1 MFYSINFV
9 ILKYI
14 FIFYFFFAEKQQR
27 IDEMDR
33 FQREFGS
40 QFGEQGGFG
49 SQIEHDNAIVGQN
62 DGVADIPVE
71 GGDEVC
77 IIFFFFAVLK

>member
-1 MFYSINFV
+1 
-9 ILKYI
+9 
-14 FIFYFFFAEKQQR
+14 
-27 IDEMDR
+27 MDR

-77 IIFFFFAVLK
+77 IIFFFCSIKIVDFCSITFLFCSIFIVML